1 MRYAH
6 YFHNHKFDGK
16 ANPVLSI
23 FQVWLSF
30 TKRDTYDMIIK
41 FSVVIAGFIIFT
53 PTDRDTETL
62 PMYKV
67 TNQLVW
73 DPRNDIHDENK

>member
-1 MRYAH
+1 
-6 YFHNHKFDGK
+6 
-16 ANPVLSI
+16 
-23 FQVWLSF
+23 
-30 TKRDTYDMIIK
+30 MIIK
-41 FSVVIAGFIIFT
+41 FSVVTAGFIIFT

-73 DPRNDIHDENK
+73 DPRDEIHDENK